1 MFSQSK
7 GQVPLLTYS
16 LQTLIISQWTGCL
29 SLVSDYLTEK
39 GIVHVK

>member
-1 MFSQSK
+1 MFSQSNS
-7 GQVPLLTYS
+7 QVPLLIHL